1 MLHRGSMQISRTLEE
16 TALFD
21 AELIILA
28 ERELAAFS
36 RAVGE
41 LFGAEQASLSAAEWI
56 DELESLTWPARP
68 GIPDFRRISTAGA
81 TRLAHREQFR
91 PRVIPSGATTS
102 SRRGRL

>member
-1 MLHRGSMQISRTLEE
+1 MPASRKLEE
-16 TALFD
+16 TALSD

-68 GIPDFRRISTAGA
+68 GIPDFRRISTAGSA
-81 TRLAHREQFR
+81 RLGHREQFR
-91 PRVIPSGATTS
+91 ARMIPTGATTP
-102 SRRGRL
+102 SRSDRL